1 MERYEQVKPKPNP
14 LQLSKLLNTCKGKR
28 KMKQMSI
35 DTGIFQSTLS
45 RISNCSISQPLSID
59 IMKRIYEARDPECNV
74 TFTDFITAN
83 GMIEME
89 S

>member
-35 DTGIFQSTLS
+35 DTGIF
-45 RISNCSISQPLSID
+45 P
-59 IMKRIYEARDPECNV
+59 IYPFKN
-74 TFTDFITAN
+74 I
-83 GMIEME
+83 
-89 S
+89 